1 MSEITKTTLSEAQ
14 NGNKSKPLLA
24 PVFLTVGQLKNA
36 CKNHPYILA
45 RFRSGK
51 LMGINTKVANIALKR
66 KEYDVNNFTNYI
78 GFIPCDFQTYI
89 SYKHGFC

>member
-1 MSEITKTTLSEAQ
+1 MESTKPTANEAK

-36 CKNHPYILA
+36 CKNHRYILV
-45 RFRSGK
+45 RFRSGN
-51 LMGINTKVANIALKR
+51 LMGINTKVANIAIKR
-66 KEYDVNNFTNYI
+66 KEYGDNDFTNYI